1 MTIQALQTQDQLLL
15 NRLFGMLQIDGGNS
29 MKPKLFSLLAL
40 VALFGATLILNSC
53 GGSPA
58 GCPVC
63 GTDKNGTI
71 GLIDVMYVPEH
82 NPNGEPG
89 GPFNIFDISWVDPV
103 NRLYYVSDRVGLDV
117 PVFSTTSDIALWAIG
132 GDNSIAEAGNNAS
145 SCWVDGTTGETIP
158 PITTAQGNYTRFG
171 CKTNTFRLPGF
182 FGPNGHFGGFVGGQC
197 CASRSNNLNP
207 LSGPNGLE
215 VSGDGN
221 FLFAGNGSS
230 AMFVFDLLPMISSGY
245 ASGPLL
251 TAVIPTGT
259 SPDYDGPTGVT
270 GCMASANGRAF
281 SDPSCGDLRGDEIAT
296 TGSVVTFPQD
306 GSSRYLVSIINGDPG
321 LPFVS
326 IIDVTGVVTRGAN
339 APAGATPAQIDQL
352 AHCLPY
358 APFTTAGSQPPFSP
372 GGTGTTFTANY
383 ASCILGQIY
392 YDNALPTD
400 NTVLVDE
407 NNGFA
412 CPDPSL
418 QFYGTPGNPG
428 PPVPSGASGDAA
440 GFNPAVSCHHG
451 PMLRNSAPGTPTN
464 GIYCPTAT
472 SFTDCFGAFAPAG
485 LGGMI
490 YYPATNSFLL
500 TNGNAT
506 TDITVGSI
514 DVINPLTPITVG
526 GVTQYVPTITNSFPI
541 YNCMPTGLNLG
552 PGTDVMVACAD
563 HDGRA
568 FSPNTVIINGTTGQ
582 VLATINNVGFVDET
596 WYNPGDNNYYLGA
609 RDMPTGPVLGVINA
623 GTREWLQN
631 VPTNGN
637 AHSVAADPKNNH
649 IFVPLPSGGQN
660 CETIAADGCVG
671 VYAAQ

>member
-1 MTIQALQTQDQLLL
+1 
-15 NRLFGMLQIDGGNS
+15 MLQIDGGNS

-53 GGSPA
+53 GGGPA
-58 GCPVC
+58 NCPVC

-71 GLIDVMYVPEH
+71 GLIDVMDLPEK

-89 GPFNIFDISWVDPV
+89 WPFNIFDISWVDPV

-132 GDNSIAEAGNNAS
+132 VDNSIAESGDNAS
-145 SCWVDGTTGETIP
+145 TCWVDGTTGETIP

-197 CASRSNNLNP
+197 CASRANNLNP

-230 AMFVFDLLPMISSGY
+230 AMFVFDLNSCAPAPCTSAL
-245 ASGPLL
+245 ASGFTTAPLL

-259 SPDYDGPTGVT
+259 SPDYDGPTGFT
-270 GCMASANGRAF
+270 GCMASVNGRAF

-321 LPFVS
+321 LPFVT
-326 IIDVTGVVTRGAN
+326 IIDVTGVVTRTG
-339 APAGATPAQIDQL
+339 TDAQQ
-352 AHCLPY
+352 HCLAY
-358 APFTTAGSQPPFSP
+358 SQVTNPLAQDPFSP
-372 GGTGTTFTANY
+372 GISTYVLGPGGATITTTFPANFS
-383 ASCILGQIY
+383 SCVVGQIY
-392 YDNALPTD
+392 YDGAYPTD
-400 NTVLVDE
+400 NTVVVDE
-407 NNGFA
+407 NNGFS

-418 QFYGTPGNPG
+418 QFFGSTPGVPG
-428 PPVPSGASGDAA
+428 PPVPSGVSGDAA
-440 GFNPAVSCHHG
+440 GFNPTVPCHHG
-451 PMLRNSAPGTPTN
+451 PIVRSSAPNTPTN
-464 GIYCPTAT
+464 GIYCSTPT
-472 SFTDCFGAFAPAG
+472 SFPDCAGTVSPAG

-490 YYPATNSFLL
+490 YYPPLNMFFI
-500 TNGNAT
+500 TNGNEIG
-506 TDITVGSI
+506 DIPVGSV
-514 DVINPLTPITVG
+514 DVIDPLHPITVG
-526 GVTQYVPTITNSFPI
+526 GVTQYVAAIVNSYPI

-552 PGTDVMVACAD
+552 PGTDVLVGCAD

-568 FSPNTVIINGTTGQ
+568 FAPSTVIINGTTGE
-582 VLATINNVGFVDET
+582 VLTTINNVGFVDET
-596 WYNPGDNNYYLGA
+596 WYNPGDNNYYLAA
-609 RDMPTGPVLGVINA
+609 RDMPSGPVLGVINA
-623 GTREWLQN
+623 GTRQWLQN
-631 VPTNGN
+631 VTTNGN
-637 AHSVAADPKNNH
+637 ATTAA
-649 IFVPLPSGGQN
+649 
-660 CETIAADGCVG
+660 
-671 VYAAQ
+671 

>member
-1 MTIQALQTQDQLLL
+1 
-15 NRLFGMLQIDGGNS
+15 
-29 MKPKLFSLLAL
+29 MKPKLSSLLGV
-40 VALFGATLILNSC
+40 VALLGAALILNSC
-53 GGSPA
+53 GGGQA
-58 GCPVC
+58 NCPVC

-71 GLIDVMYVPEH
+71 GLIDVMLVPEH

-103 NRLYYVSDRVGLDV
+103 NRLYYVSDRIGLDV
-117 PVFSTTSDIALWAIG
+117 PVFSTTSDIALGAIG
-132 GDNSIAEAGNNAS
+132 GDNSVAEAGNPNVVS
-145 SCWVDGTTGETIP
+145 ICWADPVTGETIP

-171 CKTNTFRLPGF
+171 CKTNTFRLPGG
-182 FGPNGHFGGFVGGQC
+182 FGPNGHFGGFVGAQC

-207 LSGPNGLE
+207 LSGPDGLE
-215 VSGDGN
+215 ASADGN

-230 AMFVFDLLPMISSGY
+230 ALFVFDLATCVAPGCVPSL
-245 ASGPLL
+245 ASGFAAPPML
-251 TAVIPTGT
+251 TAVIPTGS
-259 SPDYDGPTGVT
+259 SPDYDGPNGVSN
-270 GCMASANGRAF
+270 CQASANGRAF
-281 SDPSCGDLRGDEIAT
+281 SDPTCGDLRGDEIAT
-296 TGSVVTFPQD
+296 TGSVVNFPQD
-306 GSSRYLVSIINGDPG
+306 GSSRYLVAIINGDPG

-326 IIDVTGVVTRGAN
+326 IIDVTGIVTRSTVSN
-339 APAGATPAQIDQL
+339 QL

-358 APFTTAGSQPPFSP
+358 APFPGAGLQPPFSP
-372 GGTGTTFTANY
+372 GNSPGSTVTTFTANY

-392 YDNALPTD
+392 YDGAVPVD

-440 GFNPAVSCHHG
+440 GFNPAVACHHG
-451 PMLRNSAPGTPTN
+451 PVLRNSAPYTPTN
-464 GIYCPTAT
+464 GIYCPTT
-472 SFTDCFGAFAPAG
+472 SSFPDCTTGAISPAG

-490 YYPATNSFLL
+490 YYPPTNSFLL

-506 TDITVGSI
+506 GDITVGSI

-526 GVTQYVPTITNSFPI
+526 GVTKYVPTITNSFPI

-552 PGTDVMVACAD
+552 PGTDVLVGCAD

-568 FSPNTVIINGTTGQ
+568 FAPSTVIINGTTGQ
-582 VLATINNVGFVDET
+582 VLTTINNVGFVDET

-609 RDMPTGPVLGVINA
+609 RDMPTGPVLGVISA
-623 GTREWLQN
+623 GTRQWLQN

-649 IFVPLPSGGQN
+649 VFVPLPSGGSN
-660 CETIAADGCVG
+660 CETIQADGCVG
-671 VYAAQ
+671 VFAAQ

>member
-1 MTIQALQTQDQLLL
+1 L
-15 NRLFGMLQIDGGNS
+15 NTVHGTLQIDGGNS
-29 MKPKLFSLLAL
+29 MKPRFFSLLAL
-40 VALFGATLILNSC
+40 IALFGATLILNSC

-58 GCPVC
+58 NCPVC

-71 GLIDVMYVPEH
+71 GLIDVMLVPEH

-117 PVFSTTSDIALWAIG
+117 PVFSTTSDTALWAIG
-132 GDNSIAEAGNNAS
+132 GDNSVSEAGNNAS
-145 SCWVDGTTGETIP
+145 VCWVDPVTGETIP

-182 FGPNGHFGGFVGGQC
+182 FGPNGHFGGFLGGQC

-230 AMFVFDLLPMISSGY
+230 ALFVFDLAPMITSSY
-245 ASGPLL
+245 TAAPLL
-251 TAVIPTGT
+251 TAVIPTGA

-281 SDPSCGDLRGDEIAT
+281 SDPSCGDLRADELAT

-306 GSSRYLVSIINGDPG
+306 GSSRFLLAIINGDPG

-339 APAGATPAQIDQL
+339 APAGATAAQIDQL

-372 GGTGTTFTANY
+372 GGPGTTFTANY

-418 QFYGTPGNPG
+418 QFYGTPGSPG
-428 PPVPSGASGDAA
+428 APVPSGASGDAA
-440 GFNPAVSCHHG
+440 GFNPAVGCHHG
-451 PMLRNSAPGTPTN
+451 PMLRNSAPGTSTN

-526 GVTQYVPTITNSFPI
+526 GVTQYVPTIVNSFPI

-552 PGTDVMVACAD
+552 PGTDVMVGCAD

-568 FSPNTVIINGTTGQ
+568 FAPNTLIVNGTTGQ
-582 VLATINNVGFVDET
+582 VLTSINNIGFVDET

-623 GTREWLQN
+623 GSREWLQN

-660 CETIAADGCVG
+660 CETVAADGCVG